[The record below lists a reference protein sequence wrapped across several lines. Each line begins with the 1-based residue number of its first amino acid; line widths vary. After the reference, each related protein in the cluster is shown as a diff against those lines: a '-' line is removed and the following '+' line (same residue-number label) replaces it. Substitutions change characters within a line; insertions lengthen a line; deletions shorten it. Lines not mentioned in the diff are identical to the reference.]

1 MSWNND
7 KVCEWLNQV
16 GLADCVDCFRNHK
29 ISGSELLGI
38 QQENLHVSTF
48 VYKSHSSLTLM
59 N

>member
-1 MSWNND
+1 MSWNTD

-29 ISGSELLGI
+29 ISGSELLEI
-38 QQENLHVSTF
+38 QQENLHVSTLCIN
-48 VYKSHSSLTLM
+48 HISSLTLM